1 MGPSDL
7 LVPDAD
13 LIALIRARLARQGN
27 ADVSRANQSARN
39 ACAVGDAEA
48 ADDDDERVR
57 QAALDAFFGRDP
69 AA

>member
-48 ADDDDERVR
+48 ADNDERVR